1 MEWKAASRSAAIS
14 GKPKKKEGEKNTDA
28 ACGFAAVNCSA
39 CDLPDTAVLLEIY
52 GQNADVSY
60 DGDMNRGSRNLL
72 VLAMKT
78 WNRQSGQTAKHRR
91 SGVTSLDYML
101 VLGII
106 LPLAAFII
114 PNGKRMIQLVYE
126 MITVLISWP
135 FI

>member
-1 MEWKAASRSAAIS
+1 V
-14 GKPKKKEGEKNTDA
+14 D
-28 ACGFAAVNCSA
+28 VNCPT
-39 CDLPDTAVLLEIY
+39 CELQDTTVLLEMY

-60 DGDMNRGSRNLL
+60 DGDMNRGSRISL

-78 WNRQSGQTAKHRR
+78 LPRQPEQLVKHRR
-91 SGVTSLDYML
+91 SGASSLDYML

-106 LPLAAFII
+106 LPLAAFVI

-135 FI
+135 FM